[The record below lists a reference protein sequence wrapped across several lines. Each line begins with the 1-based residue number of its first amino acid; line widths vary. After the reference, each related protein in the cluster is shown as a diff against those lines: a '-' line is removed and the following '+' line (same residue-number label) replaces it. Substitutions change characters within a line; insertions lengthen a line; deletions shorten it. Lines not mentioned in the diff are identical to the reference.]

1 MRRYWP
7 LSVFIAIFVYLVI
20 VANSQPTGRDEVN
33 AQDDAEVERII
44 SLAPSIT
51 ETLYSIGLADQLI
64 AVTDF
69 CNTPTNTPP
78 KPTIGAYL
86 DPNLEAIVAMQPD
99 LVILLDRQQR
109 VVQQLQQLG
118 IRTLPVNHASLD
130 GILTSM
136 HDIAVNTGAVEQ
148 VSKLL
153 ASLQTRIDHVQAMTA
168 DQEMP
173 SVLLAIAH
181 AGASEQQ
188 FGQIYVAGQHD
199 FYNDLLK
206 LAGAQNSYQDR
217 RVSVPSVSTE
227 GILRLNPDIII
238 DLYPASGQHPFNLDI
253 MQAHWQKLSQVN
265 AIRNDQLH
273 LIEASYAVIPGPG
286 VVDLLEHIARLIHPQ
301 LQWTAD
307 AD

>member
-20 VANSQPTGRDEVN
+20 VASHQSNGRDAVK
-33 AQDDAEVERII
+33 ADDAEIQRII

-69 CNTPTNTPP
+69 CSTPETAAP

-86 DPNLEAIVAMQPD
+86 DPNLEAIVSMRPD
-99 LVILLDRQQR
+99 LVILLERQQR

-118 IRTLPVNHASLD
+118 INTLPVNHTSLD

-136 HDIAVNTGAVEQ
+136 HAIASNTGTVDQ
-148 VSKLL
+148 VSQLMT
-153 ASLQTRIDHVQAMTA
+153 SLQARIEHVQAMTVNQ
-168 DQEMP
+168 DRP
-173 SVLLAIAH
+173 SVILAIAH

-188 FGQIYVAGQHD
+188 FGQIYVAGQQD
-199 FYNDLLK
+199 FYNDLLT
-206 LAGAQNSYQDR
+206 LAGAHNSYQDQ
-217 RVSVPSVSTE
+217 RVPVPSLSTE

-238 DLYPASGQHPFNLDI
+238 DLYPASSQHPFNLDI
-253 MQAHWQKLSQVN
+253 MQAHWQKLSQVK

-286 VVDLLEHIARLIHPQ
+286 VIDLLEHLARLIHPQ
-301 LQWTAD
+301 LPWTAD

>member
-20 VANSQPTGRDEVN
+20 VANNHSRDRIELK
-33 AQDDAEVERII
+33 ADPAEIQRII

-51 ETLYSIGLADQLI
+51 ETLYRIGLADQLI

-69 CNTPTNTPP
+69 CSTPETVAA

-86 DPNLEAIVAMQPD
+86 DPNLEAIVSMQPD

-118 IRTLPVNHASLD
+118 INTLPVDHASLD

-136 HDIAVNTGAVEQ
+136 HAIGINTGTVLQ
-148 VSKLL
+148 VSQLM
-153 ASLQTRIDHVQAMTA
+153 ASLQARIDRVQAMTA
-168 DQEMP
+168 DEDRP

-188 FGQIYVAGQHD
+188 FGHVYVAGQQD
-199 FYNDLLK
+199 FYNDILK
-206 LAGAQNSYQDR
+206 LAGAHNSYQDQ
-217 RVSVPSVSTE
+217 RVPVPSLSTE

-238 DLYPASGQHPFNLDI
+238 DLYPASGQHPFKLDI
-253 MQAHWQKLSQVN
+253 MQAHWQKLSQVK

-286 VVDLLEHIARLIHPQ
+286 VIDLLEHLARLIHPQ
-301 LQWTAD
+301 LPWTVD